1 MTETEIPSLDEFVD
15 LATLQASVA
24 TTFPTVDSVRWYV
37 RQNRVALVEQGALI
51 IVAGRMRFNA
61 SRFKLAAVSIGR
73 KAAA

>member
-1 MTETEIPSLDEFVD
+1 MTETEVSSLDEFVD

-37 RQNRVALVEQGALI
+37 RQNRAALVEQGALI
-51 IVAGRMRFNA
+51 IVAGRMRFNTP
-61 SRFKLAAVSIGR
+61 RFKLAAVSIGR

>member
-1 MTETEIPSLDEFVD
+1 MTETEVPSLDEFVD

-37 RQNRVALVEQGALI
+37 RQNRTALVEQGALI
-51 IVAGRMRFNA
+51 VVAGRMRFNP
-61 SRFKLAAVSIGR
+61 SRFKQAAVSIGR